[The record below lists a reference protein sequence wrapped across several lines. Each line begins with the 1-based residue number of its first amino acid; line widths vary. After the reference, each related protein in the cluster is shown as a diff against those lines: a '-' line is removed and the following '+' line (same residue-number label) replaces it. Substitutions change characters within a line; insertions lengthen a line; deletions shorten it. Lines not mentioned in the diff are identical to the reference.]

1 MASQHI
7 KMVFNSKTSGTCT
20 HHFKECKVMAKLK
33 ERKKERRLGN
43 VMLIFLN
50 LDEEFPPCRHEGEI
64 EKGQELT

>member
-1 MASQHI
+1 
-7 KMVFNSKTSGTCT
+7 
-20 HHFKECKVMAKLK
+20 MAKLK
-33 ERKKERRLGN
+33 ERKKQKKERRLGN